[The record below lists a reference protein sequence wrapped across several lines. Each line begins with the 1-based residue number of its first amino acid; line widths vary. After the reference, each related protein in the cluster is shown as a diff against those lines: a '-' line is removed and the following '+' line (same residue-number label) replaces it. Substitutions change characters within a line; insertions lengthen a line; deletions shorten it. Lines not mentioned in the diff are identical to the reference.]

1 MPIDLVVVLVIGLAV
16 LVAAVAA
23 LLVVRGRRK
32 GIAEPGTDARREAL
46 LVEREERLNRERAD
60 IDQAR
65 TELAARESS
74 LQDREQAL
82 TEAEA
87 ACELRV
93 AELAGVSPEEARAQV
108 LAQVSAEARS
118 EAARLTAEIE
128 DRAVAQAE
136 QRARAVV
143 ATSVARVAAQQT
155 AEMSV
160 VTVALPSEDFKGRL
174 IGKDGRNIRAFE
186 QVTGATLIIDD
197 SPDAVMVSC
206 FDPRRRD
213 AARRT
218 LTELLADG
226 RVHPAR
232 IEDVHP
238 RSVAATDA
246 AAQRAGEDAV
256 AEVGIADLAPELVTT
271 LGALTFRTS
280 YGQNVLAHLV
290 ESAHLAGTLAAEL
303 GVDVQICRRAALLH
317 DLGKAL
323 IDDERSHALAG
334 AELARRHGEHPDVVH
349 AIEAHHNEVAPTTVE
364 AVLVQAADAIS
375 ASRPGARRE
384 SLEAYVQRAQK
395 LEKIAAAHPGVE
407 RVYAVQAGR
416 EVRVMVAPEQVS
428 DTDSRT
434 LARDIAAE
442 IQAQLTYPGQ
452 IKVTVVRESR
462 ATAVAR

>member
-1 MPIDLVVVLVIGLAV
+1 MPIELIVALVIVFVVL
-16 LVAAVAA
+16 AVAVVA
-23 LLVVRGRRK
+23 LQAMLGRRR
-32 GIAEPGTDARREAL
+32 GGAEPGTEARREAL
-46 LVEREERLNRERAD
+46 LVEREERLNREQAD
-60 IDQAR
+60 LDQAGA
-65 TELAARESS
+65 ELAARKAV
-74 LQDREQAL
+74 LAGRERAL
-82 TEAEA
+82 IEAEA
-87 ACELRV
+87 AGELRL
-93 AELAGVSPEEARAQV
+93 AELAEVSPEDARAQV
-108 LAQVSAEARS
+108 LADASAQAKAEV
-118 EAARLTAEIE
+118 ARLVAEIE
-128 DRAVAQAE
+128 DQAVAEAE

-143 ATSVARVAAQQT
+143 ATSIARVAAQQT
-155 AEMSV
+155 AETSV
-160 VTVALPSEDFKGRL
+160 VSVALPSEDFKGRL

-197 SPDAVMVSC
+197 SPEVVMVSC

-232 IEDVHP
+232 IEEVHQ
-238 RSVAATDA
+238 RSIAASDA

-256 AEVGIADLAPELVTT
+256 AELGITDLAPELVTT

-290 ESAHLAGTLAAEL
+290 ESAHLAATLAAEL
-303 GVDVQICRRAALLH
+303 GVDVELCRRAALLH

-384 SLEAYVQRAQK
+384 SLEAYVQRAQR
-395 LEKIAAAHPGVE
+395 LEKIAAAHPGVD

-416 EVRVMVAPEQVS
+416 EVRVMVAPERVS
-428 DTDSRT
+428 DADSRA
-434 LARDIAAE
+434 LARTIANE

-452 IKVTVVRESR
+452 IKVIVVRESR

>member
-1 MPIDLVVVLVIGLAV
+1 MPVEWAMGLVALVIA
-16 LVAAVAA
+16 AAVAVV
-23 LLVVRGRRK
+23 LLGRRSRP
-32 GIAEPGTDARREAL
+32 AEGGSVARLEAL
-46 LVEREERLNRERAD
+46 QVEREERLNRER
-60 IDQAR
+60 
-65 TELAARESS
+65 TELERTRVELDERDA
-74 LQDREQAL
+74 
-82 TEAEA
+82 
-87 ACELRV
+87 ELRRRADV
-93 AELAGVSPEEARAQV
+93 LAEGEADMEHRLAELAGVSAEEARAKV
-108 LAQVSAEARS
+108 LA
-118 EAARLTAEIE
+118 EAASAAKADAARIGADIE
-128 DRAVAQAE
+128 DQAVADAE

-155 AEMSV
+155 AETSV
-160 VTVALPSEDFKGRL
+160 VAVALPSEDFKGRL

-197 SPDAVMVSC
+197 SPEVVMVSC

-213 AARRT
+213 SARRT

-232 IEDVHP
+232 IEEVHQ

-256 AEVGIADLAPELVTT
+256 AEVGISDLAPELVTT

-303 GVDVQICRRAALLH
+303 GVDPAICRRAALLH

-334 AELARRHGEHPDVVH
+334 AELARQHGEHPDVVH

-428 DTDSRT
+428 DTDSRA
-434 LARDIAAE
+434 LAREIAAE

-452 IKVTVVRESR
+452 IKVIVVRESR

>member
-1 MPIDLVVVLVIGLAV
+1 MPIELVVVLVIV
-16 LVAAVAA
+16 LVVVLGVVVM
-23 LLVVRGRRK
+23 LLTLLGRRR
-32 GIAEPGTDARREAL
+32 GAEPGADARRDAL
-46 LVEREERLNRERAD
+46 LVEREERLNRERAELD
-60 IDQAR
+60 RAR
-65 TELAARESS
+65 GELA
-74 LQDREQAL
+74 DREASLGGRERAL
-82 TEAEA
+82 TQAET
-87 ACELRV
+87 ACELQL
-93 AELAGVSPEEARAQV
+93 AELAGVSPEQARTQV
-108 LAQVSAEARS
+108 LADAAADAKA
-118 EAARLTAEIE
+118 EAARLAAAIE
-128 DRAVAQAE
+128 DRATAEAE

-155 AEMSV
+155 AETSV

-197 SPDAVMVSC
+197 SPDVVMVSC

-218 LTELLADG
+218 LVDLLADG

-232 IEDVHP
+232 IEEVHQ
-238 RSVAATDA
+238 RSLNATDA

-256 AEVGIADLAPELVTT
+256 AELGITDLAPELVTT

-303 GVDVQICRRAALLH
+303 GVDVGVCRRAALLH

-334 AELARRHGEHPDVVH
+334 AELARSHGEHPDVVH

-384 SLEAYVQRAQK
+384 SLEAYVQRAQN
-395 LEKIAAAHPGVE
+395 LEKIASAHPGVE

-416 EVRVMVAPEQVS
+416 EVRVMVAPEPVS
-428 DTDSRT
+428 YTHLT
-434 LARDIAAE
+434 LP
-442 IQAQLTYPGQ
+442 TN
-452 IKVTVVRESR
+452 
-462 ATAVAR
+462 

>member
-1 MPIDLVVVLVIGLAV
+1 MPIEWAMGLVALVA
-16 LVAAVAA
+16 VAAVMVV
-23 LLVVRGRRK
+23 LLGRR
-32 GIAEPGTDARREAL
+32 GGPVDGGTDARLEAL
-46 LVEREERLNRERAD
+46 QVEREERLNRERTD
-60 IDQAR
+60 LERTR
-65 TELAARESS
+65 TELDERDAEVSRRAA
-74 LQDREQAL
+74 AL
-82 TEAEA
+82 AEGEADLERR
-87 ACELRV
+87 L
-93 AELAGVSPEEARAQV
+93 AELAGVSAKQARTKV
-108 LAQVSAEARS
+108 LA
-118 EAARLTAEIE
+118 EAASAAKADAARVAADIE
-128 DRAVAQAE
+128 DQAVAEAE

-155 AEMSV
+155 AETSV
-160 VTVALPSEDFKGRL
+160 VAVVLPSEDFKGRL

-197 SPDAVMVSC
+197 SPDTVMVSC

-213 AARRT
+213 SARRT
-218 LTELLADG
+218 LTELIADG

-232 IEDVHP
+232 IEEVHQ
-238 RSVAATDA
+238 RSVAATDQ

-256 AEVGIADLAPELVTT
+256 ADVGITDLAPALVTT

-290 ESAHLAGTLAAEL
+290 ESAHLAGTLAAVL
-303 GVDVQICRRAALLH
+303 GVDPTSCRRAALLH

-334 AELARRHGEHPDVVH
+334 AELARQHGEHPDVVH
-349 AIEAHHNEVAPTTVE
+349 AIEAHHNEVVPTTVE

-384 SLEAYVQRAQK
+384 SLEAYVQRVQH

-416 EVRVMVAPEQVS
+416 EVRIMVAPEKIS
-428 DTDSRT
+428 DADSRT
-434 LARDIAAE
+434 LAKAIAAE